1 MRESEVRSQKSEA
14 GETRQL
20 NPPSA
25 IGNARS
31 RKLPFIL
38 VNMAMT
44 ADGKIATANRAV
56 SSFGSGRDREHLLE
70 LRATADAVMAGART
84 VNSNAINMG
93 PGPAKF
99 RRLRLKR
106 GLAEYNLRV
115 IASGSGTVN
124 SNAKVFKHR
133 FSPILILTTRR
144 ASREKLNQLRALADE
159 VKICGAKEIDFRE
172 ALRWL
177 REKWAVKRLLCEGGG
192 ELNGALFRAGLVDEL
207 HLTVCP
213 KIFGGRYAPTIAD
226 GEGFPKLAAAA
237 RFQLKSA
244 KRTGD
249 EMFLVF
255 KIRRKVQTGLQQ
267 LPT

>member
-1 MRESEVRSQKSEA
+1 
-14 GETRQL
+14 
-20 NPPSA
+20 
-25 IGNARS
+25 
-31 RKLPFIL
+31 
-38 VNMAMT
+38 
-44 ADGKIATANRAV
+44 
-56 SSFGSGRDREHLLE
+56 
-70 LRATADAVMAGART
+70 